1 MQNAEIK
8 QIKLDVLRF
17 CNKSAIFLYKK
28 CKKQVG
34 SGRKRLLRIFNQVA
48 HQRLRNGKGASP
60 FLFHSKLWNKKLCQA
75 REGKQMTKKFSVLQ
89 RAAALL
95 AALCLL
101 AGLALPVCAEG
112 AADALSAQNVET
124 MQQGNDP
131 TAETLT
137 GEQTD
142 EDKTAPDGA
151 AAATPTPTPTATL
164 TATPTPTPTATPT
177 ATPTPTPTAAP
188 TATPTPTPTAT
199 LTATPTATPTP
210 KPTPTVTPIPDD
222 EENSESEER
231 FVTFAAVNAVAEG
244 GATHPKGNY
253 TIYFVP
259 PTKWIEAGY
268 KEIYFRGRRGTDD
281 KGAYKAAMTKS
292 GEITNTGEL
301 PIYEIELSYADS
313 SDSCP
318 HGGYVWV
325 QFQVGDNDKPSNW
338 IRIRTTDNDSNS
350 WLFVDEM
357 GGKCF
362 VGDKYTENKET
373 IDNGVV
379 STLAAYDAIV
389 KKHVRYGGQEIYF
402 QNKTE
407 SELANITVTFYEK
420 VNGEYKVVG
429 KEQTIPSVPAGKV
442 SGAITIPGEP
452 CAYVSFTDAS
462 GSHIGKQYYNF
473 YNDDV
478 ASDYVGKFQYNAKT
492 NDCFIYN
499 GPYDVQWGAP
509 NATRIYFDATFS
521 DMSYSRDSA
530 TTDGMPGS
538 DGRLYYILT
547 RDDKK
552 DTLSG
557 EMTRLEDRSES
568 RHLWYVN
575 VPEGYTKVQ
584 FSDTAT
590 PPTEK
595 INGRATD
602 TLTWGNLTE
611 PCFYADTGDDIT
623 YGGGYRDGYWGEKSA
638 IRDVEK
644 GKSAEGKP
652 AEIVKLGT
660 GTFTPQNDVK
670 YIDSTLYDYYSD
682 YELNGKT
689 RKENNYKDTQ
699 THRAFVEFEQF
710 NRALSDYYKDYVP
723 SPPEK
728 KVQYPLYTGHF
739 QPNQIANAHFSDIAA
754 NLALYGWGNQGNETK
769 DLYWTFMAVNNAN
782 VDVGGHTNNNHSLDS
797 STFQGLVSDTRDGN
811 HNPTLYGTDLAEP
824 HFNEAFLTGENS
836 AKAVLGK
843 VYKDVAFPFKQAPV
857 FADSNNDEKE
867 GEAQYW
873 YYDSNETPLYLKKDT
888 SEGGGYYLDST
899 MEGDEKNRSRNL
911 NTVNS
916 PTDTYGFFPFNQYEG
931 NHVNQYNYGYGAKLQ
946 FDFTLTE
953 DGQVVVGDE
962 NGKEKKVPIKFF
974 FSGDDDVWVFID
986 DRLVLDVG
994 GARAK
999 AEGLLEFGADKSSG
1013 KNTVTSYVSKIKESN
1028 NQNYESLENNPK
1040 RVTFR
1045 GKSYEFYWKSNEN
1058 KQMTLTK
1065 NTKHT
1070 LTMYY
1075 MERGMWESNMAVAF
1089 NFPDHNELQVEKQ
1102 VDATGVRE
1110 SLQRYF
1116 TKSTRQFTVG
1126 IKNWA
1131 THYAALNQTATT
1143 DTGGGSG
1150 IGFTTKQYTIP
1161 DYGSVEA
1168 KGLMDAVGAQYT
1180 TSKDEKTYTVREGGK
1195 FTLQNG
1201 EIVTFADQFRRG
1213 SYISLQE
1220 DLQEDADQKLYAP
1233 TWEIYENGKLVT
1245 QSKDDDAVD
1254 LVEDAPQKMQRNGT
1268 TPDDGRKEKYQT
1280 GKDEDGVPIGN
1291 DGYTE
1296 TKKPTENSIVFRSYS
1311 DPDGTNQFTKLKV
1324 KFINKVKTGSLS
1336 ITKQVPPDELDTLGD
1351 KTYTFT
1357 VQYTNIGGMN
1367 LECGKVVTET
1377 VQVKVG
1383 KPFTLDGIPIGTE
1396 VTITEETP
1404 KNQYIKSITVN
1415 GVTSADGKASGIID
1429 EDTKG
1434 ADGKTTPSVRVEF
1447 TNTARKPITIAVEKK
1462 WQDAK
1467 GNKLTTDLPESI
1479 WVKLQRRHADSTNEE
1494 WANVQGTKV
1503 ALTKDNDGK
1512 WTHTFTGMDAY
1523 DINGPTYYEYRVVES
1538 ATEKGDYTA
1547 TGGTLKL
1554 GDYNYQVDSKTI
1566 TITEDVKSASLT
1578 LTNTQVPPV
1587 YELAITKQGLDEN
1600 GKKTE
1605 PLNGVEFKL
1614 EKLNGSAV
1622 DATFNNSKGFM
1633 TGTTE
1638 VVGGNAGKCSF
1649 KNLSAGSYRLTEL
1662 KTVDG
1667 YNLLAAPIEFTLQNG
1682 ECLISG
1688 TKQDVVTGGAAS
1700 GYTVSLTINNR
1711 KGFTLPHTGADAPSL
1726 WLLIGLPLLVAGLL
1740 VLVFRY
1746 NRKGGKRS

>member
-1 MQNAEIK
+1 M
-8 QIKLDVLRF
+8 RF
-17 CNKSAIFLYKK
+17 CNKSAILLYKK
-28 CKKQVG
+28 CKNQVG
-34 SGRKRLLRIFNQVA
+34 SGRKRLLHIFNQIA
-48 HQRLRNGKGASP
+48 HRRLRNGKGASP

-89 RAAALL
+89 RVAALL

-177 ATPTPTPTAAP
+177 ATPTPTPTETL

-199 LTATPTATPTP
+199 PSATPTSVPTATPTATPTP

-222 EENSESEER
+222 EENSESEEK
-231 FVTFAAVNAVAEG
+231 FATFAAVNAVAEG
-244 GATHPKGNY
+244 GTANQKGNY

-259 PTKWIEAGY
+259 PTNWTEAENEG
-268 KEIYFRGRRGTDD
+268 IYFRGRRGTDD
-281 KGAYKAAMTKS
+281 NGAYKAAMTKS
-292 GEITNTGEL
+292 GEITNTGER

-338 IRIRTTDNDSNS
+338 IRIRTTNEDHDS
-350 WLFVDEM
+350 WLFVGEM

-362 VGDKYTENKET
+362 VGEQYTNNDVNIIGK
-373 IDNGVV
+373 DAV
-379 STLAAYDAIV
+379 SKLAAYNDIV
-389 KKHVRYGGQEIYF
+389 KKHVRYGGQKIYF
-402 QNKTE
+402 QNKTGN
-407 SELANITVTFYEK
+407 ELTNITVTFYEK
-420 VNGEYKVVG
+420 NGDTYQKVG
-429 KEQTIPSVPAGKV
+429 EEKKISSVPAGGV
-442 SGAITIPGEP
+442 SNAITIPGEP
-452 CAYVSFTDAS
+452 CAYVRFTGAD
-462 GSHIGKQYYNF
+462 GNPIGKPYYNF
-473 YNDDV
+473 YKDDV
-478 ASDYVGKFQYNAKT
+478 DSGEVGTFQYNAKT

-499 GPYDVQWGAP
+499 GQSDVQWGAP

-530 TTDGMPGS
+530 TTDGMPGNN
-538 DGRLYYILT
+538 GELYYILT
-547 RDDKK
+547 GTDKDK
-552 DTLSG
+552 LTG
-557 EMTRLEDRSES
+557 KMTRLEDSSES

-575 VPEGYTKVQ
+575 APEGYTKVQ
-584 FSDTAT
+584 FCDTET
-590 PPTEK
+590 PPTPTDK

-602 TLTWGNLTE
+602 TLTWGNLEE

-623 YGGGYRDGYWGEKSA
+623 YGGGYRDGYWGKKSD
-638 IRDVEK
+638 IRDAEA
-644 GKSAEGKP
+644 GKKAD
-652 AEIVKLGT
+652 AEIVKLDT
-660 GTFTPQNDVK
+660 GIFTPQNNVK

-689 RKENNYKDTQ
+689 RANYSTEKIQ
-699 THRAFVEFEQF
+699 THRAYVEFEQF
-710 NRALSDYYKDYVP
+710 DRALSDYYKDYEA
-723 SPPEK
+723 STTSTTKK

-739 QPNQIANAHFSDIAA
+739 QPDTVDWDWFSKIAA
-754 NLALYGWGNQGNETK
+754 NLGLYGWGYKDTETGS
-769 DLYWTFMAVNNAN
+769 LYNTFMAVNNAI
-782 VDVGGHTNNNHSLDS
+782 VDVNGRTDKTLDS
-797 STFQGLVSDTRDGN
+797 STFQGLVSDKRDGN
-811 HNPTLYGTDLAEP
+811 HNPTLYETDLPEP
-824 HFNEAFLTGENS
+824 HFNEKFLTGDNS

-843 VYKDVAFPFKQAPV
+843 VYKNVAFPFKQAPI
-857 FADSNNDEKE
+857 FADPHKDNDPEN
-867 GEAQYW
+867 EAKYW
-873 YYDSNETPLYLKKDT
+873 YYDSNETPLYLKQDT
-888 SEGGGYYLDST
+888 SKGGGYYLDSFKNNA
-899 MEGDEKNRSRNL
+899 EKEHSRNR
-911 NTVNS
+911 NTINS
-916 PTDTYGFFPFNQYEG
+916 TENSYGFFPFNQYAG
-931 NHVNQYNYGYGAKLQ
+931 DHVNQYNYGYGAKLQ

-953 DGQVVVGDE
+953 DGQVVVGKD
-962 NGKEKKVPIKFF
+962 GDKTDKTVPIKFF

-986 DRLVLDVG
+986 DQLVLDVG
-994 GARAK
+994 GAHAK
-999 AEGLLEFGADKSSG
+999 AQGLLEFGKDASG
-1013 KNTVTSYVSKIKESN
+1013 KYNTVTSYVSNIKESN
-1028 NQNYESLENNPK
+1028 NNNYTKLDSSKN
-1040 RVTFR
+1040 VTFN
-1045 GKSYEFYWKSNEN
+1045 GTGYQFNWKSKED
-1058 KQMTLTK
+1058 KQMLLPT

-1102 VDATGVRE
+1102 VDATDVCD
-1110 SLQRYF
+1110 LLKPYF
-1116 TKSTRQFTVG
+1116 TKSTRQFTVS

-1143 DTGGGSG
+1143 DAGGSSG

-1161 DYGSVEA
+1161 DYGSVNA
-1168 KGLMDAVGAQYT
+1168 KGLVNADGAQYT
-1180 TSKDEKTYTVREGGK
+1180 TSKGEEPYKVGEDGT

-1220 DLQEDADQKLYAP
+1220 ETDQNDQKLYAP
-1233 TWEIYENGKLVT
+1233 AWEIYENGKLVT
-1245 QSKDDDAVD
+1245 KNQGDSAVEVPEGT
-1254 LVEDAPQKMQRNGT
+1254 LQKMQGDGT
-1268 TPDDGRKEKYQT
+1268 TPDDGRKEVYKE
-1280 GKDEDGVPIGN
+1280 GSGEDGRQIDN
-1291 DGYTE
+1291 TGYTAE
-1296 TKKPTENSIVFRSYS
+1296 TQKPENSIVFRSYS

-1336 ITKQVPPDELDTLGD
+1336 ITKQVPDDERTALGD

-1357 VQYTNIGGMN
+1357 VQYSNIGGMH
-1367 LECGKVVTET
+1367 LEGSDKVTET
-1377 VQVKVG
+1377 VDVKVG
-1383 KPFTLDGIPIGTE
+1383 IPVTLDKIPIGTK
-1396 VTITEETP
+1396 VTITEHTP
-1404 KNQYIKSITVN
+1404 ENQYIKSITVN
-1415 GVTSADGKASGIID
+1415 GDEQLADGKASGTIVA
-1429 EDTKG
+1429 DTTD
-1434 ADGKTTPSVRVEF
+1434 ADDSSKTIPSVQVVF

-1462 WQDAK
+1462 WQDAEGK
-1467 GNKLTTDLPESI
+1467 ELADGLPTSI
-1479 WVKLQRRHADSTNEE
+1479 WVKLQRRHAGRPDEKWTDVPDTAAVEL
-1494 WANVQGTKV
+1494 K
-1503 ALTKDNDGK
+1503 KDNSTGPWK
-1512 WTHTFTGMDAY
+1512 HTFTGMDAY
-1523 DINGPTYYEYRVVES
+1523 DISGPTYYAYRVVES
-1538 ATEKGDYTA
+1538 DAENGDYKA
-1547 TGGTLKL
+1547 SGTLIL
-1554 GDYNYQVDSKTI
+1554 GGYKYTVTSEPI
-1566 TITEDVKSASLT
+1566 TITEDVNSVSLT

-1605 PLNGVEFKL
+1605 PLNGVVFKL
-1614 EKLNGSAV
+1614 EKLNGNEV
-1622 DATFNNSKGFM
+1622 DTTFNNNAGSM

-1638 VVGGNAGKCSF
+1638 GAGKYSF
-1649 KNLSAGSYRLTEL
+1649 ENLSEGSYRLTEL

-1667 YNLLAAPIEFTLQNG
+1667 YNLLAAPIEFTLQKG
-1682 ECLISG
+1682 KCLINN
-1688 TKQDVVTGGAAS
+1688 TVQEKMVTGTPAK